1 MSDLDIPIMVV
12 DHAQFSSA
20 TITKV
25 LRSGGFTNMQFTNN
39 PREAL
44 RSLEKRPVQLVLAD
58 WRMPTMDGLELTK
71 RIRMLD
77 ANQDHFTYT
86 MLMMSQDE
94 TEPLEQALDL
104 GVNDFLN
111 KTNIRTQL
119 LPRVLAASRTAK
131 RENELLKSNSL
142 LKKKVKDLQTTD
154 LIDPVTG
161 LGNLRFTLERLQAT
175 LKQSEARG
183 GTACMLLIGIN
194 NLEEMK
200 TQFEQSSIDE
210 VMSGMNAKIRGL
222 VRPLDVVTRPQ
233 TNLFAVITL
242 QESMKNCTSRS
253 FKRVFDSLYMHSF
266 RTNEGYIPVVIGV
279 SITGADSSTGYPSAK
294 DFMRYSQDG
303 LNLSYQTGSIT
314 AQSFDSHSN
323 IDV

>member
-86 MLMMSQDE
+86 ILMMSQDE

-111 KTNIRTQL
+111 KANIRTQL
-119 LPRVLAASRTAK
+119 LPL
-131 RENELLKSNSL
+131 SL
-142 LKKKVKDLQTTD
+142 
-154 LIDPVTG
+154 IH
-161 LGNLRFTLERLQAT
+161 
-175 LKQSEARG
+175 
-183 GTACMLLIGIN
+183 I
-194 NLEEMK
+194 
-200 TQFEQSSIDE
+200 
-210 VMSGMNAKIRGL
+210 
-222 VRPLDVVTRPQ
+222 
-233 TNLFAVITL
+233 
-242 QESMKNCTSRS
+242 
-253 FKRVFDSLYMHSF
+253 
-266 RTNEGYIPVVIGV
+266 
-279 SITGADSSTGYPSAK
+279 
-294 DFMRYSQDG
+294 
-303 LNLSYQTGSIT
+303 
-314 AQSFDSHSN
+314 
-323 IDV
+323 